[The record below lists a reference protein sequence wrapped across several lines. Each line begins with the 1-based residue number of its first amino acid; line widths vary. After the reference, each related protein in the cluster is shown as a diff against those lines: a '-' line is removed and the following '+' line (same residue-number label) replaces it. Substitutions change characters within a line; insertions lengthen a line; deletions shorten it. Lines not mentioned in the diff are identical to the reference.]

1 MIKKLRN
8 IGKKSKGITLIALV
22 ITIIVLLILAGVS
35 IAMLTGQNG
44 ILTQAR
50 KAKNETEQ
58 AQQNEAAILDEYN
71 KYLNNAVGGGT
82 AEGGVTIPEGLEIG
96 SEVSYSPEG
105 SYNWDA
111 DYYYSGSSTY
121 NDVELNTSDAN
132 YRITSWKVLDID
144 KENGEVK
151 LVPTEPTAGRVTLGG
166 AQGYNNA
173 VKLLNDACSNLYGN
187 ESKGITARSINIE
200 DIEHY
205 MTDEALEEAHS
216 YEVKYGEQVS
226 SAYTSNKYYPLI
238 YAQEEKS
245 VIDGTEKT
253 EGLKMSEQSEF
264 INDTENTG
272 SARGRTQA
280 GTSIQPYQTY
290 WHKDMKTAFK
300 DFSEVGSSA
309 EGNFYNL
316 IIPKGTSTTY
326 WVASRCVVT
335 YSSHCRFNVRDVY
348 GGGVNASDM
357 FYSDGNNYSISHAL
371 FPVVSL
377 SSELIKGDT
386 ATGFSVN

>member
-1 MIKKLRN
+1 
-8 IGKKSKGITLIALV
+8 
-22 ITIIVLLILAGVS
+22 
-35 IAMLTGQNG
+35 MLTGENG

-50 KAKNETEQ
+50 KAKNETEKAQ
-58 AQQNEAAILDEYN
+58 ANETAILDEYN
-71 KYLNNAVGGGT
+71 KYLNNVIGGGT

-96 SEVSYSPEG
+96 VEVSYSPEG

-111 DYYYSGSSTY
+111 DYYYSGDETY
-121 NDVELNTSDAN
+121 EDIALNTSDAN
-132 YRITSWKVLDID
+132 YGITSWKVLDID

-151 LVPTEPTAGRVTLGG
+151 LVPAEPTAGTVTLGG

-187 ESKGITARSINIE
+187 ESKGIRARSINIE

-205 MTDEALEEAHS
+205 MTDEAKEEAHNYANEAK
-216 YEVKYGEQVS
+216 YEEQVS
-226 SAYTSNKYYPLI
+226 SPYTQSNSYYPLI
-238 YAQEEKS
+238 YGEEEKS

-272 SARGRTQA
+272 SARGRIQA
-280 GTSIQPYQTY
+280 VTSIQPYQTY
-290 WHKDMKTAFK
+290 WYKNSTFMQTAFK

-326 WVASRCVVT
+326 WLASRCVGTGLSYCCFGV
-335 YSSHCRFNVRDVY
+335 YSMSSGDVDA
-348 GGGVNASDM
+348 GDV
-357 FYSDGNNYSISHAL
+357 FYSYDDCFSFSYAL

-377 SSELIKGDT
+377 SSELISGNSTDGYT
-386 ATGFSVN
+386 VSVK